1 MVAFAAPTNVSLS
14 GYPLLLSF
22 LSQFD
27 RGDGNYFI
35 PYDFNN
41 NDLASRFLLQSQ
53 DSDLYR
59 VIRFYPE
66 NPEMFEVCFIPR
78 PSDQILINFVS
89 HKYSSDTSTY
99 YGFYRS
105 ATVVY
110 YSVSVYKFT
119 YNAENGFFVNS
130 MSSLPAVQYLDVY
143 STSKKIISFIPNDM
157 VTIFTSKIPSSVPN
171 CSATR
176 FLRNAD
182 RINEKNEA
190 GKITSQPRSFWP
202 RSRHCPAADRTIL
215 RPTRIHYTR
224 RKWPASAGSCHNGIT
239 SPYRS

>member
-1 MVAFAAPTNVSLS
+1 MKVGEILASLREERKIGQKELAVYLNVSIGTIS
-14 GYPLLLSF
+14 
-22 LSQFD
+22 
-27 RGDGNYFI
+27 NY
-35 PYDFNN
+35 
-41 NDLASRFLLQSQ
+41 
-53 DSDLYR
+53 
-59 VIRFYPE
+59 E
-66 NPEMFEVCFIPR
+66 
-78 PSDQILINFVS
+78 
-89 HKYSSDTSTY
+89 H
-99 YGFYRS
+99 
-105 ATVVY
+105 
-110 YSVSVYKFT
+110 
-119 YNAENGFFVNS
+119 
-130 MSSLPAVQYLDVY
+130 
-143 STSKKIISFIPNDM
+143 
-157 VTIFTSKIPSSVPN
+157 N